1 MTPIEPTDAQI
12 AAIKESLDRNP
23 LLNEYGR
30 AQALKHMLRDLTR
43 PPMTHEEAIEQY
55 KMIER
60 QSRPRETN
68 SALMAYYVKPY
79 PRPSTTGSSEA
90 TPQ

>member
-23 LLNEYGR
+23 LLNDYAR
-30 AQALKHMLRDLTR
+30 AQALKHMVSDLTR
-43 PPMTHEEAIEQY
+43 PPMSQEEAIEQY

-60 QSRPRETN
+60 QSRQRKTSRESPPQN
-68 SALMAYYVKPY
+68 SSCSNPELL
-79 PRPSTTGSSEA
+79 
-90 TPQ
+90 

>member
-23 LLNEYGR
+23 LLNDYAR
-30 AQALKHMLRDLTR
+30 AQSLKSMVRSLTE
-43 PPMTHEEAIEQY
+43 PPMSHEEAIEQY

-60 QSRPRETN
+60 QSRPRQGYQVPTRSN
-68 SALMAYYVKPY
+68 
-79 PRPSTTGSSEA
+79 EA
-90 TPQ
+90 

>member
-1 MTPIEPTDAQI
+1 MNPIETTDAQI

-23 LLNEYGR
+23 YLNEYAR
-30 AQALKHMLRDLTR
+30 AQSLENMVRDLTR

-60 QSRPRETN
+60 QSRPRQGYQE
-68 SALMAYYVKPY
+68 SP
-79 PRPSTTGSSEA
+79 PHI
-90 TPQ
+90 